1 MSTNKSEIINLLANN
16 YPNFLKKDLK
26 KIVDIFLEE
35 VKNSLKR
42 SERVE
47 LRDFFSLETKLYKAR
62 IARNPKTNPPNKEK
76 PMAAA
81 ANKIVCQAAPSALIN
96 SGSVSK
102 GTSDS

>member
-1 MSTNKSEIINLLANN
+1 LSTNKSEIINILAND
-16 YPNFLKKDLK
+16 YPNFLKKDLR

-62 IARNPKTNPPNKEK
+62 IARNPKTNEK
-76 PMAAA
+76 IFIKDRYSVIFKSSKSWEK
-81 ANKIVCQAAPSALIN
+81 KIN
-96 SGSVSK
+96 EK
-102 GTSDS
+102 K